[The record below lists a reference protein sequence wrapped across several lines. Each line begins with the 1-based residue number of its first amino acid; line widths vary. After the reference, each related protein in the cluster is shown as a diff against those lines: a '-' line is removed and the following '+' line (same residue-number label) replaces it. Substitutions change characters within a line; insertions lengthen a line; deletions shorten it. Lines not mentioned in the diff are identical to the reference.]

1 MAYRFRG
8 KDRSVELAVR
18 RIAREQVDGAI
29 AAIAAKQPALAVHE
43 VRRCCKKVR
52 ALVRLVRPGLEC
64 ARHENESFRQI
75 AALLSG
81 SRDAKV
87 LLDTFDLLVADAPDE
102 LDQGSLETARRH
114 LSDHRDHAASATG
127 ADLLDEAR
135 VRLGTAVVRIEN
147 WAIAGDGKGDGWQAL
162 EGGLLRIYRQ
172 GREDARGLDA
182 SAPAEAWHDL
192 RKQVKYH
199 WYHTRLLQPV
209 WPGPMRQREGQLGRL
224 GEVLGQH
231 HDICVFAAHVGS
243 HPDTVGAAGEA
254 LLVLA
259 NARRAQIEEEALP
272 QLQRLYAQSPKA
284 LGQYWRKL
292 WRIWRG

>member
-1 MAYRFRG
+1 MTYRFRG
-8 KDRSVELAVR
+8 KDSSVGHAVQ

-29 AAIAAKQPALAVHE
+29 TAIAGKEPALATHE

-64 ARHENESFRQI
+64 ARHENQSFREI

-87 LLDTFDLLVADAPDE
+87 LLDTFDLLTADVPVE
-102 LDQGSLETARRH
+102 LDRNSLDKVRQR
-114 LSDHRDHAASATG
+114 LSDHRDQAAPIPG
-127 ADLLDEAR
+127 ADPLEEAR
-135 VRLGTAVVRIEN
+135 VRLGTAAARIQN
-147 WAIAGDGKGDGWQAL
+147 WAIAGDGKHGGWQAI
-162 EGGLLRIYRQ
+162 EGGLLRVYRE
-172 GREDARGLDA
+172 GREGARALQVG
-182 SAPAEAWHDL
+182 APAETWHDL

-199 WYHTRLLQPV
+199 WYHTRLLEPV

-224 GEVLGQH
+224 GEALGEH

-243 HPDTVGAAGEA
+243 QPDGFGAAGEA
-254 LLVLA
+254 LQVLA
-259 NARRAQIEEEALP
+259 NARRVQIEEAALP

-284 LGQYWRKL
+284 LEKYWHTL